1 MLRLSLSYQKQKER
15 KKEGVDERERKNQRE
30 KEPEKEPAEGWPKG
44 SNNEAYLWPTSLAH
58 LLAKQLVTKP
68 DPVARKHT

>member
-1 MLRLSLSYQKQKER
+1 M
-15 KKEGVDERERKNQRE
+15 DEREKESERE
-30 KEPEKEPAEGWPKG
+30 KKPGEGWPKA

-68 DPVARKHT
+68 DPVARKHLSTARQIACARDKQLPSEMI